1 MKPSRLTVRTIACV
15 FMVAALLPE
24 SPAAETAPPRE
35 LALSVQDLTGL
46 DGLRPVSGGVPLAAG
61 AAPRGA
67 AFVLT
72 DEQGET
78 VPCQSHVLTRWK
90 DGTARWVLLD
100 FQAAPPPAGTA
111 RFSLRWSS
119 HDEAP
124 APKLPV
130 RAVDEANGILQGGT
144 MRLGPA
150 EDGVLCVG
158 DRLDVR
164 LTLIDGAGRR
174 CRGVV
179 ESRAVEAGG
188 PVRGTVLLRGAFRAP
203 DESRVL
209 GFRLRASAFAGS
221 SRVLL
226 EPHLLVDADA
236 GVIHRLRGLSLD
248 IVPRSPLKSVR
259 LGGAAKEISKTNAR
273 LLQVDDETCRF
284 EGVEGT
290 GSTAPGWAELTDA
303 AGTVAVAARDFWQQ
317 WPKSL
322 ETDARALTV
331 GLFPT
336 FSAGAFAHMEPWYK
350 HQYLFDGDCY
360 QLRMG
365 QSRRWQIWLDTQ
377 GGGDALVRTAN
388 APLVPAADPAQAIAA
403 GVWGPIAA
411 AGSPGMEA
419 YDRWAE
425 NLFVQGYVNGIE
437 KQRDYGAMN
446 WGDWWGERGCN
457 WGNHEYDT
465 PKQIL
470 LQFARTADP
479 KYFHVGD
486 TAARH
491 TSEVDVIQFVNA
503 DLTDFFHKTVGRDPH
518 YPIRP
523 GMVHEHCVG
532 HVSGFY
538 PVDRI
543 RELYVSL
550 GIGKTDRPYLCLDPY
565 NLGHIWTQGMVY
577 DYFLT
582 GDPWLKE
589 TVERIGANLA
599 QLVEDRKF
607 SFKGGS
613 HSGRVNGWTML
624 AIAGAYE
631 LDFDERYLKAMKLL
645 ADDALSE
652 QDPDTGGWRYQ
663 LPWGHCFCETKHWG
677 EATFIGAI
685 RLNGLSKYY
694 ELTGDPRIPQA
705 VRRGVAH
712 VNRDTWEEQHSGW
725 RYTSCPQSGSGPG
738 RQDGVIVMALV
749 NSVSMTGDAEQLR
762 VLRKAW
768 EAKFERLLV
777 APTSGPGLGK
787 TYSTIM
793 YGCPEAMHL
802 FVNPAGR

>member
-1 MKPSRLTVRTIACV
+1 M
-15 FMVAALLPE
+15 FAALLQE
-24 SPAAETAPPRE
+24 SPAARNAPVRE
-35 LALSVQDLTGL
+35 LPLSVRDMTGL

-72 DEQGET
+72 DEQGKT

-90 DGTARWVLLD
+90 DGSARWVLLD
-100 FQAAPPPAGTA
+100 FQAAPPSDGIG
-111 RFSLRWSS
+111 RFTLRWSS
-119 HDEAP
+119 HDEAS

-130 RAVDEANGILQGGT
+130 SAADEGNGILQTGT
-144 MRLGPA
+144 MRIGPA
-150 EDGVLCVG
+150 EDGVLSVG

-164 LTLIDGAGRR
+164 LSLIDDAGQR

-179 ESRAVEAGG
+179 ESRAVEACG

-209 GFRLRASAFAGS
+209 GFRLRASVFAGL

-226 EPHLLVDADA
+226 EPHLLVDADS

-248 IVPRSPLKSVR
+248 IVPRSPLKSVQ
-259 LGGAAKEISKTNAR
+259 LGGAANEISGTNAR
-273 LLQVDDETCRF
+273 LLQVDDEACRF

-290 GSTAPGWAELTDA
+290 GSKAPGWAELTDA
-303 AGTVAVAARDFWQQ
+303 AGTVAVAVRDFWQQ
-317 WPKSL
+317 WPKSI
-322 ETDARALTV
+322 ETDDCGLKI

-377 GGGDALVRTAN
+377 DGGDALVRSAN

-411 AGSPGMEA
+411 TGSPGMEA
-419 YDRWAE
+419 YDRWAQ
-425 NLFVQGYVNGIE
+425 NLFGNGYVNSIQE
-437 KQRDYGAMN
+437 QRDYGAMN

-470 LQFARTADP
+470 LQFARTGDP

-503 DLTDFFHKTVGRDPH
+503 DLTDFFHKTVGRDPN

-582 GDPWLKE
+582 GDPWMKE
-589 TVERIGANLA
+589 TVEKIGANLA

-631 LDFDERYLKAMKLL
+631 LDFDDRYLKAMKLL

-652 QDPDTGGWRYQ
+652 QDPKTGGWRYQ

-694 ELTGDPRIPQA
+694 ELTGDPRIPEA

-712 VNRDTWEEQHSGW
+712 MNRDTWEEQYSGW
-725 RYTSCPQSGSGPG
+725 RYTSCPKSGSGPG

-749 NSVSMTGDAEQLR
+749 NSVSLTGDAEQLR

-802 FVNPAGR
+802 FVNGLKRGNG